1 MPKLELYYSI
11 TPTFEVVELNFHAV
25 FIIGP
30 KLGYCI

>member
-11 TPTFEVVELNFHAV
+11 TFEVFELNFHAV

-30 KLGYCI
+30 MLGYCI